1 MYSEDKERHKA
12 KTKGKVKKVNIMTTI
27 YKVSYKAFD
36 FWFASDRSGF
46 QTVEKFFST
55 KEKAEN
61 YAKEAEEKKYIFR
74 GYEKEQTVATEDYQE
89 PYGFEITEIT
99 VE

>member
-1 MYSEDKERHKA
+1 
-12 KTKGKVKKVNIMTTI
+12 MTTI

-36 FWFASDRSGF
+36 FWFSSDRSGF

-61 YAKEAEEKKYIFR
+61 YAKEAEEKKYIFC
-74 GYEKEQTVATEDYQE
+74 GQTKEQTTATEEYQN
-89 PYGFEITEIT
+89 PYDFKITEIT

>member
-1 MYSEDKERHKA
+1 VLK
-12 KTKGKVKKVNIMTTI
+12 KGKVKKVNIMTTI

-61 YAKEAEEKKYIFR
+61 YAKEAEEKKYIFC
-74 GYEKEQTVATEDYQE
+74 GYEKEQKVATEDYQN
-89 PYGFEITEIT
+89 PYDFKITEIT

>member
-27 YKVSYKAFD
+27 YKVSYKACD

>member
-1 MYSEDKERHKA
+1 
-12 KTKGKVKKVNIMTTI
+12 MTTI

-36 FWFASDRSGF
+36 YWFASDRSGF